1 MIQFYF
7 GYMPIHTF
15 DGKITEETISELQ
28 ELTGDEIKAM
38 STITEVRSMDTV
50 IELTNKEDFIIP
62 SDISEEELAELIS
75 GGTKYNNIADEYNN
89 CVVLMVPLA
98 RYNSP
103 RFDIIDERFN
113 QSIKNLF
120 CKINCVEVSCMRYV
134 LLCMVNDKWAYST
147 VGKDKVIAPLKLII
161 KL

>member
-15 DGKITEETISELQ
+15 NGKITEETISELQ
-28 ELTGDEIKAM
+28 ALTGDDIKAM

-50 IELTNKEDFIIP
+50 LELTNKEDFIIP

-75 GGTKYNNIADEYNN
+75 GGTKYNNIADEYNK

-120 CKINCVEVSCMRYV
+120 CKMNCVEVSCMKYV

-147 VGKDKVIAPLKLII
+147 VGKDKVISPLKLVI